1 MADGLQTA
9 LWSAILISGLLICVG
24 LRKAG
29 LATTYVRDLLH
40 VGAGAWVFGWPFW
53 HSAIAP
59 VCITAAATFFL
70 LIIPTLARRVTLFA
84 RLEQA
89 VSGGGERWSGLVL
102 YAISFALMTW
112 LSWRSSQFPAAAAL
126 LALALGDGIGGAVG
140 RRCGRHFFTAPGGKR
155 KSIEGSAAVAI
166 AAAVGAWLG
175 AAYFGVAASIW
186 LLIGIGLVAC
196 AAEGWAPRASDNIL
210 IPAAVWLFV
219 TISCYFAFLAL

>member
-1 MADGLQTA
+1 MADGLQA
-9 LWSAILISGLLICVG
+9 VLWSGILICGLFICVV

-59 VCITAAATFFL
+59 ICITAMATLGL
-70 LIIPTLARRVTLFA
+70 LIIPLLARRVSLFA

-89 VSGGGERWSGLVL
+89 VSGEGERWSGLVL

-112 LSWRSSQFPAAAAL
+112 LSWRSSPFPAAAAL
-126 LALALGDGIGGAVG
+126 FALALGDGIGGTVG
-140 RRCGRHFFTAPGGKR
+140 RRYGRHFFAAPGGKR
-155 KSIEGSAAVAI
+155 KSIEGSFAVAI
-166 AAAVGAWLG
+166 AAAAGGWL
-175 AAYFGVAASIW
+175 AAGYFGVTANIW

-210 IPAAVWLFV
+210 LPAAVWLFV
-219 TISCYFAFLAL
+219 TVSIYFGFVRP